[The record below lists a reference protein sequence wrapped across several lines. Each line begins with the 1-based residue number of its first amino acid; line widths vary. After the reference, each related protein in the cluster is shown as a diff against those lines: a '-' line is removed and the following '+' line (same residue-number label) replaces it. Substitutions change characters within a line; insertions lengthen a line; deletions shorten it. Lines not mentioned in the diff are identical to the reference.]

1 MMEKKFQQFLHVLY
15 IVVTIMWIGFCVSAF
30 ALATTFIAISFTSE
44 ESVQRFIQMGDVQ
57 AAIHF
62 YGITLELS
70 PQLIEQ
76 ATFSKAAFLPLIGML
91 FIYVLIGSFIVF
103 FVRKLLKSLK
113 EGEIFTV
120 KNSRFIEWIGY
131 SFIVLSL
138 LLKSIQALMLYGFDQ
153 MFQLTATLKHSA
165 AIQGVS
171 YEFFGVHWSLL
182 FGGIILWIIG
192 RVFKY
197 GAFLQ
202 EEYDATV

>member
-1 MMEKKFQQFLHVLY
+1 MEKKFQQFLHALY
-15 IVVTIMWIGFCVSAF
+15 IVVTIMWIGFCVSVF

-62 YGITLELS
+62 YGKTLELS

>member
-1 MMEKKFQQFLHVLY
+1 MEKKFQKFLHVLY

-70 PQLIEQ
+70 TQLIEQ

>member
-1 MMEKKFQQFLHVLY
+1 MEKKFQQFLHVLY

-30 ALATTFIAISFTSE
+30 SLATTFIAISFTSE

-91 FIYVLIGSFIVF
+91 FIYVLICSFIVF

>member
-1 MMEKKFQQFLHVLY
+1 MEKKFQQFLHALY
-15 IVVTIMWIGFCVSAF
+15 IVVTIMWIGFCVSVF

>member
-1 MMEKKFQQFLHVLY
+1 MEKKFQQFLHVLY